1 MAYITKAYE
10 KEEGLYLVQVCKFVP
25 NSDIPAVVA
34 EVEVRRKGSELFFNP
49 PIESEQY
56 NGSLNLL
63 HKVVR
68 AVEKIGKSKMVKKRD
83 EKKKAGRF

>member
-1 MAYITKAYE
+1 
-10 KEEGLYLVQVCKFVP
+10 VP

-34 EVEVRRKGSELFFNP
+34 EVEVRRKGSEFFFNP
-49 PIESEQY
+49 PIEPEQY

-68 AVEKIGKSKMVKKRD
+68 AVEKI
-83 EKKKAGRF
+83 EKKEEKKQTPIS

>member
-25 NSDIPAVVA
+25 NSDMPTVVA
-34 EVEVRRKGSELFFNP
+34 EVEVRRKGSELVFSP
-49 PIESEQY
+49 PIEPEEY

-68 AVEKIGKSKMVKKRD
+68 AVEKIEKK
-83 EKKKAGRF
+83 EKKKQTPIS